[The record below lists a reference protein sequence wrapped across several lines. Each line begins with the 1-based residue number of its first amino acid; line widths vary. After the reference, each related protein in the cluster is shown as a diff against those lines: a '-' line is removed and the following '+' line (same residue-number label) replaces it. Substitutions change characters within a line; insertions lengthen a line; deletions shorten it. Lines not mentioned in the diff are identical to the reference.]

1 MDFKD
6 IIEFMTLEHVL
17 EGLGTVVGVGLLW
30 GLFFGG
36 GINGLIQLLMM
47 LT

>member
-1 MDFKD
+1 MEFKD

-17 EGLGTVVGVGLLW
+17 EGIGAATGIGIMWKV
-30 GLFFGG
+30 FFDG
-36 GINGLIQLLMM
+36 GITYLVQLLMT